1 MCGMCIVHECMHV
14 HLCTV
19 GMGLTEVHCCM
30 GYSECISRSSAAV
43 LHNASLVFHNASP
56 VLHNASHVF
65 HSAGAPSVS
74 RPSTICV
81 YMVGGHS

>member
-1 MCGMCIVHECMHV
+1 MNHPTI
-14 HLCTV
+14 
-19 GMGLTEVHCCM
+19 
-30 GYSECISRSSAAV
+30 
-43 LHNASLVFHNASP
+43 HNALP
-56 VLHNASHVF
+56 VLHNALPVLHSASQVF